1 MYYEI
6 VWDDEIVPNDDDQI
20 VIVDDDDDDDD
31 DDNDSWCCQ
40 FQTNKVGIDS
50 NWRTFLR
57 LFLIYLNL
65 PFLCPV

>member
-20 VIVDDDDDDDD
+20 VIVDDDDN
-31 DDNDSWCCQ
+31 NDWWCCQ

-57 LFLIYLNL
+57 LFLIYLL
-65 PFLCPV
+65 IFHSYVQCKDV